1 MYSTVYIIYFVYKF
15 SSHFEGCVLLGRSK
29 PHEEQ
34 LSPKRVVIDVAE
46 VLRRVKGFDEGPS
59 KVKVP
64 EANPLLDVYP
74 NAFGK
79 LDVTVVKFFIFSR
92 HSNLELGTWMCLS
105 WPEPW
110 SSKRRRLSPRTS
122 FKEGPASGRC
132 TTLAVRCRGSRG
144 IWGFV
149 WVTSLWMYTRGSYTF
164 LLFGVLATTRWN

>member
-1 MYSTVYIIYFVYKF
+1 MEGGEEKGLPILGTQNICRYFLICKKNITHILKPLYISIYVTIYFDILYHFVTF
-15 SSHFEGCVLLGRSK
+15 SAHFEGCVLHGRSG

-46 VLRRVKGFDEGPS
+46 VLRRGKGFDEGPS

-92 HSNLELGTWMCLS
+92 HSNLELGTWNCDVLPPVPLS
-105 WPEPW
+105 HEAQ
-110 SSKRRRLSPRTS
+110 
-122 FKEGPASGRC
+122 KEGG
-132 TTLAVRCRGSRG
+132 
-144 IWGFV
+144 
-149 WVTSLWMYTRGSYTF
+149 
-164 LLFGVLATTRWN
+164 

>member
-92 HSNLELGTWMCLS
+92 HSNLELGTWHLDVPLLTWAMKLKKKEA
-105 WPEPW
+105 EP
-110 SSKRRRLSPRTS
+110 
-122 FKEGPASGRC
+122 AD
-132 TTLAVRCRGSRG
+132 
-144 IWGFV
+144 
-149 WVTSLWMYTRGSYTF
+149 F
-164 LLFGVLATTRWN
+164 L

>member
-1 MYSTVYIIYFVYKF
+1 M
-15 SSHFEGCVLLGRSK
+15 
-29 PHEEQ
+29 
-34 LSPKRVVIDVAE
+34 VIDVAE

-105 WPEPW
+105 
-110 SSKRRRLSPRTS
+110 
-122 FKEGPASGRC
+122 
-132 TTLAVRCRGSRG
+132 
-144 IWGFV
+144 
-149 WVTSLWMYTRGSYTF
+149 
-164 LLFGVLATTRWN
+164 